1 MTNSWFLERGNFTET
16 VMLELQIRNA
26 ELILTW
32 FSIVFNSALQELHNI
47 SLHVERLQDL
57 MNFQIKNLQKESEK
71 AGGENSDVSEV
82 LVLKTD
88 QVSTKM

>member
-16 VMLELQIRNA
+16 VLLELQIRNA

-57 MNFQIKNLQKESEK
+57 MNFQIKNLQQKSEK